1 MDVSL
6 GNQRNQR
13 IVVNEGD
20 SPSQLAEDF
29 AREHGKFMNSKC
41 LVYLGSERFIDFAS
55 LTNN

>member
-6 GNQRNQR
+6 GNQKNQR

-29 AREHGKFMNSKC
+29 ARAHGKLDGFREC
-41 LVYLGSERFIDFAS
+41 
-55 LTNN
+55 